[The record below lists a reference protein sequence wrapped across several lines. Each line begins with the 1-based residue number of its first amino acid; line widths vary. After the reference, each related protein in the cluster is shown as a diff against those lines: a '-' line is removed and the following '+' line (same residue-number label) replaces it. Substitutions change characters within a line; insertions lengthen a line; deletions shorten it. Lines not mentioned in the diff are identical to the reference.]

1 MSFQRSLVKYEEVR
15 FKGITGSKA
24 FSTIVY
30 KSGTVGTG
38 YWYHMVKISYV
49 WNRVKNLSYTCSAPV
64 YTLKPTKPDHLKS
77 YYYPTKSIGT
87 YVLCMG
93 RF

>member
-49 WNRVKNLSYTCSAPV
+49 WNRVKIFLIPV
-64 YTLKPTKPDHLKS
+64 ARLIYLKTGQTRPS
-77 YYYPTKSIGT
+77 
-87 YVLCMG
+87 
-93 RF
+93 